1 MENSFLK
8 RSSLALGFLLAA
20 SSIAAAE
27 TSPSSFDDPA
37 VLQNLLSLVADKAKA
52 DAALAPGNPDAL
64 NDPRVLEKMLS
75 VVADKAKA
83 DAELAPGNPNAL
95 NDPSVFEKMLS
106 VVSEKAKADEKMLP
120 GNPNAINDPRV
131 FEKMLSMVPDKT
143 PTATSA
149 LDNPAMME
157 KILSQMAQLDSE
169 QSYMADEVPVDTSA
183 ILGGQDVMQ
192 GMLPLIGAY
201 ATPHTAEIF
210 EPIPR
215 TFDFSDGIPE
225 QTMLIGMSLGQQTS
239 AEYGDSLLFGGSIRY
254 HLTDRLDA
262 LGNIDLGMTSLGNPA
277 ILDSNGNTELKE
289 KSAFRIITAGLGYSL
304 LKGITSVNGETFLP
318 WQLNVD
324 GLIGEQFTGSSH
336 GMYLGVGTS
345 LQVMMG
351 DYWIGTETRYYH
363 VDDEVLNQEGSHR
376 GLQWSIAVGFYY

>member
-27 TSPSSFDDPA
+27 TSPSSIDDPA

-52 DAALAPGNPDAL
+52 DAELAPGNPDALNDPRVLEKMLRVVAEKAKADAELAPGNPDAL

-75 VVADKAKA
+75 
-83 DAELAPGNPNAL
+83 
-95 NDPSVFEKMLS
+95 
-106 VVSEKAKADEKMLP
+106 
-120 GNPNAINDPRV
+120 
-131 FEKMLSMVPDKT
+131 MVPQKE
-143 PTATSA
+143 PTEVSA
-149 LDNPAMME
+149 FDNPAMME
-157 KILSQMAQLDSE
+157 TILAQMAQLSSE
-169 QSYMADEVPVDTSA
+169 QSYMADEVPTDPSSVLNGA
-183 ILGGQDVMQ
+183 NIMQ
-192 GMLPLIGAY
+192 GILPLAGVA
-201 ATPHTAEIF
+201 ATPRTAEIF

-262 LGNIDLGMTSLGNPA
+262 LGNIELGLTSFGNPT
-277 ILDSNGNTELKE
+277 IEDDDGNVDLKE
-289 KSAFRIITAGLGYSL
+289 HSSFRAITAGLGYSL
-304 LKGITSVNGETFLP
+304 LKGITSLDGETFLP

>member
-27 TSPSSFDDPA
+27 TSPSTFDDPA
-37 VLQNLLSLVADKAKA
+37 VLQKLLGMVADKAKS
-52 DAALAPGNPDAL
+52 DAKLAPGNAEAL
-64 NDPRVLEKMLS
+64 NDPKVLEKL
-75 VVADKAKA
+75 
-83 DAELAPGNPNAL
+83 LH
-95 NDPSVFEKMLS
+95 
-106 VVSEKAKADEKMLP
+106 
-120 GNPNAINDPRV
+120 
-131 FEKMLSMVPDKT
+131 MVQKET
-143 PTATSA
+143 PPASSA
-149 LDNPAMME
+149 FDNPAMME
-157 KILSQMAQLDSE
+157 KLLSRMAQMGTE
-169 QSYMADEVPVDTSA
+169 KSYMADEVAVNTSSA
-183 ILGGQDVMQ
+183 LDGASVMQ
-192 GMLPLIGAY
+192 GLLPLVGVSAV
-201 ATPHTAEIF
+201 PRTAEIF

-225 QTMLIGMSLGQQTS
+225 QKALIGMSLGQQTS
-239 AEYGDSLLFGGSIRY
+239 AEYGDSLLFGGSVRY

-262 LGNIDLGMTSLGNPA
+262 LASIDLGLTSFGNQT
-277 ILDSNGNTELKE
+277 IKDDNGNTELKE
-289 KSAFRIITAGLGYSL
+289 HAAFRVITAGIGYSL
-304 LKGITSVNGETFLP
+304 LKGITSIDGETFLP

-324 GLIGEQFTGSSH
+324 GVIGEQFTGSSH

-351 DYWIGTETRYYH
+351 DYWIGTDTRYYH